1 MARSHDDVAASPLRG
16 KLSAAGALGAAPA
29 WGDEEPQDFEPISVR
44 PYFPNR
50 ALYRTR
56 GRPRRTLRA
65 PRTVVR
71 RVAPRAGRRN
81 VRSGPRRAR
90 APSRSDEDS
99 ESELAQLPARV
110 RKVVGPFSPLDE
122 IPFPYGGG
130 R

>member
-1 MARSHDDVAASPLRG
+1 MARSHDDVAASQLLG
-16 KLSAAGALGAAPA
+16 ELFAAGALGAAPV

-56 GRPRRTLRA
+56 GRPRRTLRV

-71 RVAPRAGRRN
+71 CVAPRAGRRN

-90 APSRSDEDS
+90 APSRPGEDS
-99 ESELAQLPARV
+99 EADLPLARPERRRV
-110 RKVVGPFSPLDE
+110 
-122 IPFPYGGG
+122 
-130 R
+130 